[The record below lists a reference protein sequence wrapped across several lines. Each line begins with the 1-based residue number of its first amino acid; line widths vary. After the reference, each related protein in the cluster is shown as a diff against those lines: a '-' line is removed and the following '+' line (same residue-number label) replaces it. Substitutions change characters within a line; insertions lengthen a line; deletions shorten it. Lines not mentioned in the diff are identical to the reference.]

1 MDTGELIRN
10 IRIKK
15 GMTQRQLGQACGI
28 DEANIRKYESGRQN
42 PKYETIQKIAAAL
55 GVNTLELF
63 PEYSKLVKK
72 NEQNKQ
78 DKKPP
83 REGAAIKR
91 DYFLIRYLIRSTE
104 LLYILRS
111 SGSSGIDDDIFSTT
125 GSLTTAASFGTDGD
139 FGVADANRACGTSR
153 DSL

>member
-10 IRIKK
+10 LRIKK

-78 DKKPP
+78 DKKTAP
-83 REGAAIKR
+83 RGGGMKEEKSMKNKL
-91 DYFLIRYLIRSTE
+91 LISKDKVLLNGVEIPKCTCVDINNITSFEEMKAVIYLDVDEVDIQLLST
-104 LLYILRS
+104 
-111 SGSSGIDDDIFSTT
+111 
-125 GSLTTAASFGTDGD
+125 
-139 FGVADANRACGTSR
+139 
-153 DSL
+153 